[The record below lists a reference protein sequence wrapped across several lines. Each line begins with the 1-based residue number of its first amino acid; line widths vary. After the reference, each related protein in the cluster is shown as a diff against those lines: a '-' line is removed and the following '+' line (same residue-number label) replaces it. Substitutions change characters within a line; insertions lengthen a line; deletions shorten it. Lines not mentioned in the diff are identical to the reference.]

1 MIRLDQINLCNSLKW
16 QKGRNRVT
24 RVGSVWSDPGCRVW
38 SLLRY
43 SGLEGKQIIVD
54 IFSPLQVLHGVLPF
68 RWSLGKRTLYVII
81 DFRWN
86 LVHRCNKPWSDF
98 FHNACD
104 ITQNLTLLCCTKK
117 GLWMPFL
124 PYTTKVHSVDWI
136 WIWLLCYLTV
146 VAKSVQFGNIA
157 KKLINIDFCHFIFLI
172 ERKHYSY

>member
-104 ITQNLTLLCCTKK
+104 ITQNLTLLYCTKK
-117 GLWMPFL
+117 WLWMSFL
-124 PYTTKVHSVDWI
+124 PYAPRYIMYTEFGYDFCA
-136 WIWLLCYLTV
+136 IWLLQLDPYNLVTLP
-146 VAKSVQFGNIA
+146 KNWST
-157 KKLINIDFCHFIFLI
+157 
-172 ERKHYSY
+172 